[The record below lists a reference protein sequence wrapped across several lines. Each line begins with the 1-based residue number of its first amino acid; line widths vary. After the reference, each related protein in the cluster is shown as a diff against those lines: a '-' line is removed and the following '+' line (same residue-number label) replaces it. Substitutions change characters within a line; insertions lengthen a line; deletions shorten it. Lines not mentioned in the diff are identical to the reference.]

1 MTVDNKNYFRSCCVL
16 DGVYW
21 IGRGTNDTAI
31 VNKVDVDL
39 NTPTFAS
46 LVCPTEALGTDK
58 PIGLFQMMGLVV
70 DAVAQGAH
78 LIVSV
83 LDATGVAEEYV
94 RIQYIRFP
102 SFTPLTSLG
111 DTTMFAMRFEV

>member
-1 MTVDNKNYFRSCCVL
+1 MLDKNFRSFCVL

-21 IGRGTNDTAI
+21 IGGGTNDTAI
-31 VNKVDVDL
+31 VSKVDVDL

-46 LVCPTEALGTDK
+46 LVCPTEAFGTDK
-58 PIGLFQMMGLVV
+58 PIGRFQMMGLVV
-70 DAVAQGAH
+70 DAVAHGAH

-94 RIQYIRFP
+94 SHQYSRVP
-102 SFTPLTSLG
+102 SFTPLTSLRNS
-111 DTTMFAMRFEV
+111 TMFAMRFEV